1 MQEKST
7 KKQKKQERQFVLE
20 EKIIELN
27 KGVDI

>member
-7 KKQKKQERQFVLE
+7 KKQKKQEHQFVLE